1 MLIALKEV
9 IPIGASLA
17 SMAAAGAL
25 ALWVG
30 KQHRGTDKMMGIS
43 SAVRAGAMAFLKR
56 EFKIVIPIAIALTII
71 ISFTSGI
78 SNGVSFAVGAAMSG
92 IAGLLSLRITVKA
105 AIRAAQATSRGLG
118 PAFATAF
125 RGGATVGL
133 SVPAMALI
141 VITVLYLA
149 FPEPLMIAGVGI
161 GASLI
166 ALFIRAGGGIFT
178 KAADLGAD
186 LVGKVEAGIPE
197 DDPRNPATIADNVGD
212 NVGDAA
218 GMGSDVYESFI
229 VTLLAAMLLGALV
242 LPDSL
247 KDVAGETFSNINLSV
262 INISVNPLVLYPI
275 LIGASGL
282 IASIIGA
289 MTITSRQIKDPMKPL
304 NIAFIISA
312 LIAIV
317 LNFFMTT
324 MFFGNT
330 VLAYALFGT
339 TVVGV
344 ILVPIIQR
352 ITDYFTNYKY
362 KPVREIVDSIKWGYA
377 SNVLTGITM
386 GMRSTGPFMLAIVVV
401 LGTSYGIIFGI
412 TGDPLMGIYGTAMAA
427 TAMLSL
433 AGIVLCIDAFGPI
446 SDNAGGLVEMTGMG
460 EENRTITDKID
471 AVGNT
476 TKAIT
481 KGFAIASAG
490 LAALAMIQAFQ
501 HEADKIFPTK
511 EFLYSLSDVGLV
523 IGLLVGG
530 LIPFFVTSQL
540 ITGVGNAASKMVE
553 EIRRQFK
560 EKPGIL
566 DGKETPDYARC
577 VDIAT
582 SASLR
587 ELWKPALVTVAAPII
602 IGIILGPTAVAGVL
616 MGAVVSGL
624 FLAYHLANSG
634 GAWDNA
640 KKYVELLGKKK
651 TEAHAI
657 AVVGDLIGDPYKDTA
672 GPALNTV
679 IKLLNTVAIVFVPVF
694 IAILAM

>member
-1 MLIALKEV
+1 MAFEDIL
-9 IPIGASLA
+9 PIGASIA
-17 SMAAAGAL
+17 SMAVAAGL
-25 ALWVG
+25 AVWVG
-30 KQHRGTDKMMGIS
+30 RQHSGTEQMMKIS
-43 SAVRAGAMAFLKR
+43 LAVRQGAQAFLRR
-56 EFKIVIPIAIALTII
+56 EFRIVIPAAVVLAII
-71 ISFTSGI
+71 IAFTSGF
-78 SNGVSFAVGAAMSG
+78 SNGVAFAVGAALSA
-92 IAGLLSLRITVKA
+92 IAGLIALKTTVRA
-105 AIRAAQATSRGLG
+105 AVRAAQATSKGLG

-141 VITVLYLA
+141 AITVLYFV
-149 FPEPLMIAGVGI
+149 FPDPLTIAGVGI

-218 GMGSDVYESFI
+218 GMGSDVYESYI
-229 VTLLAAMLLGALV
+229 VTILAAMLLGALIV
-242 LPDSL
+242 PASLQAIGGDSFGL
-247 KDVAGETFSNINLSV
+247 RAFPIAGIE
-262 INISVNPLVLYPI
+262 VNPLIVYPM
-275 LIGASGL
+275 LIGAAGL
-282 IASIIGA
+282 VASIVGA
-289 MTITSRQIKDPMKPL
+289 LTITSRKITDPMKPL
-304 NIAFIISA
+304 DLAFIVSA
-312 LIAIV
+312 AIAIA
-317 LNFFMTT
+317 LNFFFTT
-324 MFFGNT
+324 TFLGYNT
-330 VLAYALFGT
+330 LSYALFST

-344 ILVPIIQR
+344 ILVPVIQK
-352 ITDYFTNYKY
+352 ITDYYTNYKY
-362 KPVREIVDSIKWGYA
+362 KPVREIADSTKWGYA
-377 SNVLTGITM
+377 SNTLTGITM
-386 GMRSTGPFMLAIVVV
+386 GMQSTGPFMLAIVVV
-401 LGTSYGIIFGI
+401 LGVSYGITFGI
-412 TGDPLMGIYGTAMAA
+412 TQDPLMGIYGTAMAA
-427 TAMLSL
+427 MAMLSL

-446 SDNAGGLVEMTGMG
+446 SDNAGGIVEMTGMG
-460 EENRTITDKID
+460 DDNRTITDKID
-471 AVGNT
+471 AAGNT

-501 HEADKIFPTK
+501 HEANKIFPTMTF
-511 EFLYSLSDVGLV
+511 EYSLSDVGLI

-540 ITGVGNAASKMVE
+540 IAGVSRSATKMVDE
-553 EIRRQFK
+553 VRRQFK
-560 EKPGIL
+560 EIPGIL
-566 DGKETPDYARC
+566 EGKATPDYAKC

-582 SASLR
+582 TASLR
-587 ELWKPALVTVAAPII
+587 ELWKPAVVTIAAPIV
-602 IGIILGPTAVAGVL
+602 IGVLLGPTAVAGVL

-640 KKYVELLGKKK
+640 KKLIEMQGKKK
-651 TEAHAI
+651 TEAHAV

-694 IAILAM
+694 IALLAL